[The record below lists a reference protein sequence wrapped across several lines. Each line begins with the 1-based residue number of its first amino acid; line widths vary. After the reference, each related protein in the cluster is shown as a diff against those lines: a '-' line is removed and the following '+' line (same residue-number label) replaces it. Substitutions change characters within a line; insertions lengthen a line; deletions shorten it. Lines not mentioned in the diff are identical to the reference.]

1 MMPNAPYHNLP
12 PPPPRPPP
20 PFFSDEFSPL
30 SWGWIRPLKYV
41 SSLAGYGLQRRN
53 NFENALNGCLTLLRV
68 LTGENWETV
77 MRDCSIQPPF
87 CTPTEGPY
95 GSQAEMERRG
105 WDRGEFIGDC
115 GNPTLAILFF
125 DVFYLI
131 GNNVLLNL
139 FIAVLLD
146 NFFTLQSNFVLSE
159 QHLESY
165 QKVKAGLWKLSVLTN
180 DTFEILSSESSVLYR
195 DFGFEHQALSTKFLN
210 QVWRDIDPLSKG
222 VISIWRFRELVE
234 RLHADNNPLGSCVLS
249 NEIKFRYPPPRTFR
263 DNQSIHTLHA
273 LNIPPDFNMEK
284 CSEIRKKSEIRNP

>member
-1 MMPNAPYHNLP
+1 LT
-12 PPPPRPPP
+12 
-20 PFFSDEFSPL
+20 
-30 SWGWIRPLKYV
+30 
-41 SSLAGYGLQRRN
+41 GYGLQRRN

-105 WDRGEFIGDC
+105 WDGGEFIGDC
-115 GNPTLAILFF
+115 GNPTLAIIFF

-165 QKVKAGLWKLSVLTN
+165 QKVKTGLWAPPALPNYTSETLISEPSIPHC
-180 DTFEILSSESSVLYR
+180 DLDFEN
-195 DFGFEHQALSTKFLN
+195 QALSTKLSN

-249 NEIKFRYPPPRTFR
+249 NEIKFR
-263 DNQSIHTLHA
+263 
-273 LNIPPDFNMEK
+273 
-284 CSEIRKKSEIRNP
+284 